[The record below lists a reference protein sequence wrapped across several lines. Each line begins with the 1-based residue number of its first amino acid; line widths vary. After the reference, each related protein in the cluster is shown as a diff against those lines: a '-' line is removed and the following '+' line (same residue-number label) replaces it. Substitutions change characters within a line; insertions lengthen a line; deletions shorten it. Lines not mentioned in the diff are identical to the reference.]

1 LLRSGVFIMKRTSG
15 FVRAGLLAVG
25 SVVAGCGGAV
35 GSVDGAPPPST
46 AGGTQGQ
53 GCATAS
59 RIAIAAGEVVETLSV
74 ANGQITWGAVESDG
88 SGTVWTASTCEGAV
102 PTRIASGR
110 GHPSSLV
117 VDGGR
122 AAWIE
127 DLSSVHSVPL
137 TGGDVATVAQYSL
150 VSPGDSV
157 VEYLAA
163 YGGSLYWTGLHGDCP
178 SPTTCT
184 GFIPFV
190 AVAQATGIGGPEE
203 LFTGSPAN
211 SWSNLL
217 VDARGIVVVQEVAAP
232 PAAPDAL
239 LLRIPLAGGAP
250 ATLDTEAPATFRG
263 DALAACGA
271 DVCWFGS
278 DTSSPEA
285 LSFVRVPDGAPPM
298 RATLPA
304 APNPDQD
311 VFLAMDEDRV
321 YFLEANFDTFG
332 SPNPSVLSETSAGG
346 DRRPLVTSGIGPRAS
361 AIAFDAQHVYVP
373 ASDGIYV
380 VAK

>member
-1 LLRSGVFIMKRTSG
+1 MTE

-25 SVVAGCGGAV
+25 PFVAGCGGAV
-35 GSVDGAPPPST
+35 GSVDDAPPPAA
-46 AGGTQGQ
+46 AGGTQVQ
-53 GCATAS
+53 ACATAS
-59 RIAIAAGEVVETLSV
+59 RIAIAAGEVVESLAV
-74 ANGQITWGAVESDG
+74 ANGQITWTAVESDG
-88 SGTVWTASTCEGAV
+88 SGTVWTASTCEGASA
-102 PTRIASGR
+102 TRIASGR
-110 GHPSSLV
+110 GHPSSVV

-127 DLSSVHSVPL
+127 DLSSVHSVSL
-137 TGGDVATVAQYSL
+137 TGGDVATVAEYSL
-150 VSPGDSV
+150 ASPGDSMV
-157 VEYLAA
+157 QYLAA
-163 YGGSLYWTGLHGDCP
+163 YGGNLYWIGLHGDCP

-190 AVAQATGIGGPEE
+190 AVAQATGIGGHEE
-203 LFTGSPAN
+203 LFTGTPAN

-217 VDARGIVVVQEVAAP
+217 VDARGIVIVQEVAAP

-250 ATLDTEAPATFRG
+250 ATLDTEAPTTFTG

-278 DTSSPEA
+278 DSASPSA
-285 LSFVRVPDGAPPM
+285 LSFVRVPDGAPPT
-298 RATLPA
+298 RTTLPA
-304 APNPDQD
+304 ATSPDQD

-321 YFLEANFDTFG
+321 YFLEGNFDTYG
-332 SPNPSVLSETSAGG
+332 PPNASVQSVTSVGR
-346 DRRPLVTSGIGPRAS
+346 DRRPLVTSGVPPRAS
-361 AIAFDAQHVYVP
+361 ALAFDAGHVYVP

-380 VAK
+380 LAK